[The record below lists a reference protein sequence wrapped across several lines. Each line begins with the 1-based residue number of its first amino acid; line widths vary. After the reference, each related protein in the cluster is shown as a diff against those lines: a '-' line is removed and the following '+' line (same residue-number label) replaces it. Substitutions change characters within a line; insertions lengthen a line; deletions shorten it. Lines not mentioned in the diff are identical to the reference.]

1 MKTTRRRHLGSLAL
15 GAGLLAGT
23 ACSAIQLGKSGAA
36 RVVVVGGGFAGA
48 SCARALQALDENL
61 AVTLIEPQM
70 TYTACPMSNLVLSTS
85 RPLAA
90 QQFGYGGIR
99 NQGVTVLHSVVTGVD
114 GVARNVTLSDGSV
127 LSYDRLVLAPGIS
140 FDWQALPGLDEAA
153 AQVLPHAWRAGAQTE
168 LLKGQLR
175 AMPDNGLVVI
185 SVPDN
190 PYRCPPG
197 PYERASLIAHYL
209 KAHKPRAKLLI
220 LDAKDRFSKQPLFMQ
235 AWQTLY
241 GDMLEWQG
249 LSDGARVISV
259 DASTRT
265 LHTDFDSIS
274 ADVANVIPPQRA
286 GAIAGIAG
294 VADASGWCP
303 IDPVTFE
310 STLQADI
317 YVIGDAAIANAMPK
331 SAFAANAQAK
341 YCAAQIVRSLAGLA
355 PLPSTLINTCYSLAR
370 PDYGFSVAGVYKP
383 AADSWLQIEGAGG
396 ISPLDAPVD
405 VREQE
410 SLYAKA
416 WFETLTESVFGG

>member
-1 MKTTRRRHLGSLAL
+1 VKTTRRRHLGSLAL
-15 GAGLLAGT
+15 GAGLLAGA
-23 ACSAIQLGKSGAA
+23 ACSGIPLGKSGAA
-36 RVVVVGGGFAGA
+36 RVIVVGGGFAGA

-61 AVTLIEPQM
+61 AVTLIEPKI
-70 TYTACPMSNLVLSTS
+70 TYTACPMSNLVLGTS

-90 QQFGYGGIR
+90 QQFGYDGIR
-99 NQGVTVLHSVVTGVD
+99 AQGVTVLHNVATGID
-114 GVARNVTLSDGSV
+114 GVARSVTLADGSV
-127 LSYDRLVLAPGIS
+127 LAYDRLVLAPGIS

-153 AQVLPHAWRAGAQTE
+153 TQILPHAWQAGAQTE

-220 LDAKDRFSKQPLFMQ
+220 LDAKDRFSKQSLFMQ
-235 AWQTLY
+235 AWRVLY

-249 LSDGARVISV
+249 LSDGARVVSV
-259 DASTRT
+259 DAQTRT
-265 LHTDFDSIS
+265 VHTDFDSIT
-274 ADVANVIPPQRA
+274 AHVANVIPPQRA
-286 GAIAGIAG
+286 GAIARVAGI
-294 VADASGWCP
+294 ADASGWCP

-310 STLQADI
+310 STLQAGI

-341 YCAAQIVRSLAGLA
+341 YCATQIVRSLAGLT
-355 PLPSTLINTCYSLAR
+355 PVPSTLINTCYSLAR

-383 AADSWLQIEGAGG
+383 ATDSWLQVEGAGG
-396 ISPLDAPVD
+396 ISPLDAPADLRV
-405 VREQE
+405 QE
-410 SLYAKA
+410 SVYAKA
-416 WFETLTESVFGG
+416 WFETLTGSVFGG

>member
-1 MKTTRRRHLGSLAL
+1 VKTTRRRHLGSLAL
-15 GAGLLAGT
+15 GAGLLAGA
-23 ACSAIQLGKSGAA
+23 ACSGIPLGKSGAA
-36 RVVVVGGGFAGA
+36 RVIVVGGGFAGA

-61 AVTLIEPQM
+61 AVTLIEPKI
-70 TYTACPMSNLVLSTS
+70 TYTACPMSNLVLGTS

-90 QQFGYGGIR
+90 QQFGYDGIR
-99 NQGVTVLHSVVTGVD
+99 AQGVTVLHNVATGID
-114 GVARNVTLSDGSV
+114 GVARSVTLADGSV
-127 LSYDRLVLAPGIS
+127 LAYDRLVLAPGIS

-153 AQVLPHAWRAGAQTE
+153 TQILPHAWQAGAQTE

-220 LDAKDRFSKQPLFMQ
+220 LDAKDRFSKQSLFMQ
-235 AWQTLY
+235 AWRVLY

-249 LSDGARVISV
+249 LSDGARVVSV
-259 DASTRT
+259 DAQTRT
-265 LHTDFDSIS
+265 VHTDFDSIT
-274 ADVANVIPPQRA
+274 AHVANVIPPQRA
-286 GAIAGIAG
+286 GAIARVAGI
-294 VADASGWCP
+294 ADASGWCP

-310 STLQADI
+310 STLQAGI

-341 YCAAQIVRSLAGLA
+341 YCATQIVRSLAGLT
-355 PLPSTLINTCYSLAR
+355 PVPSTLINTCYSLAR

-383 AADSWLQIEGAGG
+383 ATDSWLQVERAGG
-396 ISPLDAPVD
+396 ISPLDAPADLRV
-405 VREQE
+405 QE
-410 SLYAKA
+410 SEYAKA
-416 WFETLTESVFGG
+416 WFETLTGSVFGG